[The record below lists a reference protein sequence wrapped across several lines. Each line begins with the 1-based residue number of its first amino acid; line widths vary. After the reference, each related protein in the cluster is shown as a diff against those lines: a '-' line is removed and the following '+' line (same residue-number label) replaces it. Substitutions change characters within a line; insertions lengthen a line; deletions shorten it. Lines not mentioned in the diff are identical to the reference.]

1 MSDLP
6 PPVTLKAL
14 LDLTPAE
21 WRTLHSFF
29 RSRELADW
37 NDAKPIRMPEW
48 LFRRVMQDEE
58 RTGERHGFGVMDEQ
72 GRLIGSA
79 ELYDLRPPP
88 PLTAT
93 VATLGVMIGLPELWG
108 RGYGRQ
114 AVQALLRWAF
124 QERDF
129 PLSRIRLTTFGHN
142 RRAQRAFLACG
153 FREVGRSERQG
164 RTDVHMELTRREW
177 LALQTDALQTDALQG
192 SPDPSAPEG
201 E

>member
-93 VATLGVMIGLPELWG
+93 VGTLGVMIGYPDLWG

-114 AVQALLRWAF
+114 AVQALLHWAF
-124 QERDF
+124 RERDF

-164 RTDVHMELTRREW
+164 RTDVHMELTRSEW
-177 LALQTDALQTDALQG
+177 LALQTDALQG
-192 SPDPSAPEG
+192 SPGPSTPEG

>member
-1 MSDLP
+1 MTDLP
-6 PPVTLKAL
+6 PHVTLKAL
-14 LDLTPAE
+14 LDFTPPE
-21 WRTLHSFF
+21 WRALHSFF

-88 PLTAT
+88 PLSAT
-93 VATLGVMIGLPELWG
+93 TGTLGVMIGYPDLWG

-114 AVQALLRWAF
+114 AVQALLHWAF
-124 QERDF
+124 RERDF

-153 FREVGRSERQG
+153 FREVGRTERQG
-164 RTDVHMELTRREW
+164 RTDVHMELTRSEW
-177 LALQTDALQTDALQG
+177 LTLQE
-192 SPDPSAPEG
+192 SPDPSIPEG